1 MANSCAGHGGAAYLV
16 ARGVCIFFVG
26 APLLFF
32 EISIGQLSGF
42 GPWKFFGSQNLRAIF
57 SGVGVFLLI
66 NSVYKVVKESA
77 TSLWPVSS
85 TITYFLDDE
94 TMEGE
99 KV

>member
-1 MANSCAGHGGAAYLV
+1 M
-16 ARGVCIFFVG
+16 G

-57 SGVGVFLLI
+57 AGVGVFLLI

-99 KV
+99 IV